1 MSACER
7 PRRETNIRAD
17 MTVDLSR
24 GGGGLRGEN
33 DTWETLGQ
41 GINDREEGGLK
52 SRLSGKK
59 KIWSYKKT
67 RWIQKR
73 HNRRIQ
79 TAEESNVQ
87 IHSGNKGKELTRYC
101 DTQSCKMNKG

>member
-17 MTVDLSR
+17 MIVDLSR

-41 GINDREEGGLK
+41 GRNDREEGGLK

-67 RWIQKR
+67 
-73 HNRRIQ
+73 
-79 TAEESNVQ
+79 
-87 IHSGNKGKELTRYC
+87 
-101 DTQSCKMNKG
+101 